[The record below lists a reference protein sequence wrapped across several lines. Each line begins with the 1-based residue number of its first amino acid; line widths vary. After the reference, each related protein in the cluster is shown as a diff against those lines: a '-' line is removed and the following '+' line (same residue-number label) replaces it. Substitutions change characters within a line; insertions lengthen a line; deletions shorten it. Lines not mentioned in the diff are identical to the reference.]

1 MHKSGGGMTDKR
13 NIQELFHYTSFEGL
27 KEGSIKCHDLKQLKN

>member
-1 MHKSGGGMTDKR
+1 MAEEE

-27 KEGSIKCHDLKQLKN
+27 KEGIIKCHDLKQLKN